1 MAKVQDRIRELSLM
15 PLEGE
20 GGYFRFLHLFGDSA
34 GCIYYLITPSDFSS
48 LHMLD
53 GDEVWFFLEGRK
65 AEQITYSEGGS
76 IKKRILDSKN
86 RNCLVKKGDWQATRL
101 IEGEYAL
108 FCTIMSPHYEDKLY
122 HAPERRLLE
131 LCPELKEYTH
141 L

>member
-1 MAKVQDRIRELSLM
+1 MAKVQDRIRELGLK

-20 GGYFRFLHLFGDSA
+20 GGYFRFLHLFGDGA

-53 GDEVWFFLEGRK
+53 NDELWFFLEGGK

-76 IKKRILDSKN
+76 VKKRILDEKN
-86 RNCLVKKGDWQATRL
+86 RNSLVKKGDWQATRL

-108 FCTIMSPHYEDKLY
+108 FSTVMSPHYEQSQYHEPTRKILDK
-122 HAPERRLLE
+122 
-131 LCPELKEYTH
+131 CPELKEYTH